1 MGWRVLQALVVL
13 AVIFANI
20 YWEITPNGFVAA
32 LAGVGLAMAVTSI
45 LSKIMDW
52 KRQRRPSSAAYR
64 L

>member
-1 MGWRVLQALVVL
+1 MGWRVLQALIVL

-32 LAGVGLAMAVTSI
+32 LAGVGLAMGVTSL
-45 LSKIMDW
+45 LSKIME
-52 KRQRRPSSAAYR
+52 RRRNRPSSAAYR